1 MEELKS
7 AYYTTGK
14 FKHVSPKRILL
25 FPYTTT
31 PVNHK
36 EIDEF
41 GSFFS
46 VAGEGVRDLAG
57 VDCNEDCTSL
67 SILERIQEEIDTCS
81 FSDLQHIVQT
91 VLFDENDQLHCFHP
105 IVFYYIKNKDI
116 AKRVKAFGQFV
127 SDVLFD
133 ENKELGP
140 CSEYDTSS
148 TNVFHHLILKYL
160 PALSATKNLSRSTYY
175 QANDP
180 VCKMFVKDC
189 DFLKRNPELYSKKL
203 PDLVKFYFLIYQ
215 LRLIELC
222 NSPISKTTREPF
234 FFSVAWES
242 LSKGR
247 QAYQAGWKRIDKKLF
262 SMWAHVNCLEMLNYL
277 PIEGLNGA
285 FGYEEIRDWCSTAS
299 TEQLIL
305 VEGYVDELI
314 GFYREAISSL
324 GFIWDKFDS
333 EIVGG
338 HPDGVEGK
346 IKLFFKLVEY
356 QFIHDNKRRGAAERY
371 SKWLREFAS
380 INYLKQRGPLG
391 NTLRFSRA
399 QLLFITRVC
408 IGDRS
413 DGKLRVTDLWLE
425 FEKRGVS
432 FDSDTKSQIIDL
444 YNKLN
449 LIERKSDSG
458 DAQYVRAIF

>member
-7 AYYTTGK
+7 AYYTKGT
-14 FKHVSPKRILL
+14 FKHASPQKILL
-25 FPYTTT
+25 FPYTTS
-31 PVNHK
+31 PVPQK
-36 EIDEF
+36 AFDEF

-57 VDCNEDCTSL
+57 VDCNEDYSSL
-67 SILERIQEEIDTCS
+67 SIIEKIQKKIDTRS
-81 FSDLQHIVQT
+81 FSDLQHIIQT
-91 VLFDENDQLHCFHP
+91 VLFDENDQLYCFHP

-116 AKRVKAFGQFV
+116 DKRVKAFGQFV

-133 ENKELGP
+133 GNKELGP
-140 CSEYDTSS
+140 CLKYDTSS
-148 TNVFHHLILKYL
+148 INVFHYLILEYL
-160 PALSATKNLSRSTYY
+160 PALSASKNSSRSPYY
-175 QANDP
+175 QASDP
-180 VCKMFVKDC
+180 ICKMFVKDC
-189 DFLKRNPELYSKKL
+189 EFLKRNSDLYSKKL

-247 QAYQAGWKRIDKKLF
+247 QAYQAGWKRIDRKLS
-262 SMWAHVNCLEMLNYL
+262 SMWAHANCLEMLNYL
-277 PIEGLNGA
+277 PIEGLSGV
-285 FGYEEIRDWCSTAS
+285 FGYEEIRDWCATAS
-299 TEQLIL
+299 AEELIR
-305 VEGYVDELI
+305 VEKSIDELI
-314 GFYREAISSL
+314 SFYKEGVASL
-324 GFIWDKFDS
+324 GFNWDKFSAGVVDCLS
-333 EIVGG
+333 EGF
-338 HPDGVEGK
+338 EGK
-346 IKLFFKLVEY
+346 LKLFYKMVEW
-356 QFIHDNKRRGAAERY
+356 QFLHSSRKGAAERY
-371 SKWLREFAS
+371 SKWLRQFAS

-408 IGDRS
+408 IGDRR
-413 DGKLRVTDLWLE
+413 DGKLRVTDLWQE